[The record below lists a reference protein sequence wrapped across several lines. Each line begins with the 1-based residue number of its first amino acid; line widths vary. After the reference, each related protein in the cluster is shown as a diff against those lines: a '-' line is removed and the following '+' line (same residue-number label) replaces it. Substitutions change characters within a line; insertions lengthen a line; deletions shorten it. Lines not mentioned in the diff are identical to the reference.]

1 MNNKTGVNSYFYI
14 KLGAYVG
21 DNGNYTISFTETDA
35 D

>member
-1 MNNKTGVNSYFYI
+1 MNNTSGADSFFFI

-35 D
+35 S